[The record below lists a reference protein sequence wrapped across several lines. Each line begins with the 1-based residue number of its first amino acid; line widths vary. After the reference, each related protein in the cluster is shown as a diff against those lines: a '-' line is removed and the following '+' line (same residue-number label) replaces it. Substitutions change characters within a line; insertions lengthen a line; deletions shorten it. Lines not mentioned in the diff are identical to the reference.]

1 MKSVLFLPSW
11 YPSRLDAFTGDFIQR
26 HAIALSQFIPVHV
39 VFIVRDKNKTITD
52 SIKIEENHFGNLTE
66 TIIYFACKNY
76 NLGFVD
82 KLIAIRKYHSVYKR
96 YFLKFQAN
104 LFAAVHVHVPYKAG
118 LVALWLKK
126 KYGLD
131 YYLTEHWAGYD
142 KINEDNYY
150 SRSAAFRYITRK
162 IMRKAKQIVTVS
174 KDLSIKLNSIEP
186 GLHTKVISN
195 TVNEALFYFEKEK
208 PKTFRFI
215 HYVSSWKGQKNT
227 EGLIR
232 AFSQLQKVEPEWECI
247 MYGPVDQELFELV
260 TTLGLTQK
268 IKFTGEISYESVA
281 EIVRSASAF
290 VCFSNY
296 ENQPCSILEA
306 LCCGVPVIATRVGG
320 IPEVINPNNG
330 ILIEPRNESQL
341 LVAMEKVMENFE
353 HFNPESIANDA
364 KEKYSYSTI
373 GKQLSSLYV
382 F

>member
-1 MKSVLFLPSW
+1 
-11 YPSRLDAFTGDFIQR
+11 
-26 HAIALSQFIPVHV
+26 
-39 VFIVRDKNKTITD
+39 
-52 SIKIEENHFGNLTE
+52 
-66 TIIYFACKNY
+66 
-76 NLGFVD
+76 
-82 KLIAIRKYHSVYKR
+82 
-96 YFLKFQAN
+96 
-104 LFAAVHVHVPYKAG
+104 
-118 LVALWLKK
+118 
-126 KYGLD
+126 
-131 YYLTEHWAGYD
+131 
-142 KINEDNYY
+142 
-150 SRSAAFRYITRK
+150 
-162 IMRKAKQIVTVS
+162 
-174 KDLSIKLNSIEP
+174 
-186 GLHTKVISN
+186 
-195 TVNEALFYFEKEK
+195 
-208 PKTFRFI
+208 
-215 HYVSSWKGQKNT
+215 VSSWKGQKNT

-341 LVAMEKVMENFE
+341 LAALEKVMENFE